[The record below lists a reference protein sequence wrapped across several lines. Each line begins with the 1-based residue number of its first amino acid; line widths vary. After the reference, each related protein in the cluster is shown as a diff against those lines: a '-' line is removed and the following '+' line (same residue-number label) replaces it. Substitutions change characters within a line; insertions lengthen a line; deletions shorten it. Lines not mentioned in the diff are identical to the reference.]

1 MMYAIAGS
9 TIMDAAH
16 LHESQLERITRQL
29 RAGLRAGWKWLVDTL
44 NQPGTP

>member
-29 RAGLRAGWKWLVDTL
+29 RAGWKWLVDTL